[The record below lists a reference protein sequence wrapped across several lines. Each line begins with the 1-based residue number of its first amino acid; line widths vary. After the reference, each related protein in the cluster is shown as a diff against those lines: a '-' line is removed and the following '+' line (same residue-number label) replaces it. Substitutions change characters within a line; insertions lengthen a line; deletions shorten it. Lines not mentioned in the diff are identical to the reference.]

1 LVHFLYL
8 LMRFHVFLQ
17 LIISLPFL
25 HLPVKPANFF
35 LLPLYL
41 LLFLV
46 QLQVLL
52 GHRSL
57 ILDPCLK
64 LKRV

>member
-1 LVHFLYL
+1 LIHFLNL

-17 LIISLPFL
+17 LILSLL
-25 HLPVKPANFF
+25 LLQLPVKSANFF

-52 GHRSL
+52 GHRSF
-57 ILDPCLK
+57 ILNPCLK